1 VAWGRRLVAVEVKT
15 LVGRDPAAEFTPAK
29 AARFRRA
36 GLSLLPAP
44 ARFDLV
50 TVCVRREGVGVRWLP
65 GVC

>member
-1 VAWGRRLVAVEVKT
+1 MAVEVKT
-15 LVGRDPAAEFTPAK
+15 LVGRDPGEEFTAAK

-36 GLSLLPAP
+36 GLSLLPTP

-50 TVCVRREGVGVRWLP
+50 TVCVQSEGVGVRWLP